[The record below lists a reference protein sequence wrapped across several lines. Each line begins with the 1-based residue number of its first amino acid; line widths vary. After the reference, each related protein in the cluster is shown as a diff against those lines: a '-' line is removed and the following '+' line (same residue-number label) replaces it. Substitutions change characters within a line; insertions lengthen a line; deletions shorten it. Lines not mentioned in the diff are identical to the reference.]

1 MSHILSCDTVRK
13 TNVKNISVLQRGLNS
28 LTGVSL
34 CQGHSL
40 IFVAQKFFLS
50 FTNKGVIIALPPY
63 SSLRKPAVN
72 PFLNTGQN
80 YLYAYMILCKYTYQ
94 YHIRRGYANIRVNT
108 SVHQSRVQK
117 TCPKN
122 KLTKKDSSWTLMWI
136 ALHSLFCHSS
146 SWEISKPDPVVETPM
161 SRSSFSQRIPK
172 CRPRDCWSD
181 HA

>member
-1 MSHILSCDTVRK
+1 MYSLTVVFVGRFCLTKTHPTTKTPNHKIRSHILSCDTVRK
-13 TNVKNISVLQRGLNS
+13 TNVKNISVLQRGLKS

-80 YLYAYMILCKYTYQ
+80 YLYAYMILCKHTYQ
-94 YHIRRGYANIRVNT
+94 YHIRRGYADIRVNT

-122 KLTKKDSSWTLMWI
+122 KLTKKDSS
-136 ALHSLFCHSS
+136 
-146 SWEISKPDPVVETPM
+146 
-161 SRSSFSQRIPK
+161 
-172 CRPRDCWSD
+172 
-181 HA
+181 